1 MMGSDLRHK
10 NPEQLRAEIVY
21 QEGKLAEFDVSIP
34 EWVTLIDSLR
44 ARLESAEASLSKQRM
59 ARNNHHQRLV
69 WAKNYLLMKENGGV
83 SE

>member
-1 MMGSDLRHK
+1 MGSDLRHK
-10 NPEQLRAEIVY
+10 TPEQLRAEIVY

-44 ARLESAEASLSKQRM
+44 ARLESAEASLSKQRTT
-59 ARNNHHQRLV
+59 RNNHHQRLV
-69 WAKNYLLMKENGGV
+69 WAKNYLLMKGDGGF